1 MSQEITPADK
11 EPQAPEDLKDPQG
24 REEPEQEREEPTGPE
39 AAEEPEES
47 EDSEES
53 PARPPLLRQVLE
65 SSTLMGVLAVFTAMV
80 VGSLLILIADDH
92 VRTTAGYLF
101 ARPSDFLHAARD
113 SLAEAYASLLRGS
126 ILDWR
131 AATPERMFRPITET
145 LTNATP
151 LILAGLGM
159 AVSFRAGLFNIGG
172 QGQLILGAILGGYA
186 GIAWGLPPVLHL
198 LVALAFAALGGLLWG
213 GLAGALRARTG
224 ASEVIVTIMLN
235 SVAGYLLAQM
245 LTLDVFIGEGNANPK
260 SLYLG
265 QNAHYPLLLGPS
277 FRLHAGFLLALLA
290 AAAVWWLMERSSL
303 GFQFRAT
310 GLNANAART
319 AGMDVA
325 RVTIL
330 VMMVSGALCG
340 LAATAPVMGTQKY
353 LGLSVAGTI
362 GFDAITVALLGR
374 STPLGTVLAG
384 LLFGALSAGGATMQA
399 ATGTPIDIVLVL
411 QSTIVLFIAAP
422 PMVRAIYRLPA
433 QGSWRRKHD
442 ARTPATAVQEA

>member
-1 MSQEITPADK
+1 MLNA
-11 EPQAPEDLKDPQG
+11 LK
-24 REEPEQEREEPTGPE
+24 
-39 AAEEPEES
+39 
-47 EDSEES
+47 
-53 PARPPLLRQVLE
+53 PARTPLLRQVLE

-131 AATPERMFRPITET
+131 AATPERMLRPITET

-213 GLAGALRARTG
+213 GLAGALRAKTG

-245 LTLDVFIGEGNANPK
+245 LKRN
-260 SLYLG
+260 
-265 QNAHYPLLLGPS
+265 HLLL
-277 FRLHAGFLLALLA
+277 
-290 AAAVWWLMERSSL
+290 
-303 GFQFRAT
+303 
-310 GLNANAART
+310 
-319 AGMDVA
+319 
-325 RVTIL
+325 
-330 VMMVSGALCG
+330 
-340 LAATAPVMGTQKY
+340 
-353 LGLSVAGTI
+353 
-362 GFDAITVALLGR
+362 
-374 STPLGTVLAG
+374 
-384 LLFGALSAGGATMQA
+384 
-399 ATGTPIDIVLVL
+399 
-411 QSTIVLFIAAP
+411 
-422 PMVRAIYRLPA
+422 
-433 QGSWRRKHD
+433 
-442 ARTPATAVQEA
+442 